1 LKRKR
6 HNIILKM
13 MLDRGLRSYES
24 GGYYWDQENM
34 DEDEEMRVDEGDS
47 EEMREMWIWMGLS
60 CRLHVR
66 RHD

>member
-1 LKRKR
+1 
-6 HNIILKM
+6 M

-24 GGYYWDQENM
+24 GGYNWDQEDM
-34 DEDEEMRVDEGDS
+34 DEDEEMRVDEG

-66 RHD
+66 RHAS